1 MILTKYLRHSNLKRK
16 NISGYKMSSSVS
28 NVMKY
33 AVLVLILCFGLIGR
47 LAAQDSSPIRQ
58 IIDNSAAASSFWSFQ
73 VRSSN
78 GDVLEEFNG
87 DNLIR
92 PASNLKLVTSAAYLD
107 QLGTDFQ
114 FDTVLYGSGGQ
125 KGNRWDGDLYIR
137 GAGDPSIN
145 GEAYDDPLFL
155 FHRWYSILDS
165 MGVEV
170 IDGNI
175 IGHDGYFDDIPYPRG
190 WEWDDLSYYYAPEIS
205 ALSFNQNVVDLEV
218 SANGE
223 PGSRPSITWFPF
235 ETPYVRFINEQRI
248 TPQNTSFDES
258 YRRELGSNSIYLRST
273 LPKGHYETE
282 PLSVHNPSLYFID
295 TFKRYLQ
302 LMGIRVEGQLLL
314 SDEPVD
320 WDNGMFA
327 ELNRH
332 RSKSLYTMIDRL
344 NRESDNHYAEMLL
357 KTMVAEEFGVPG
369 STELGL
375 EMVKEFMN
383 EHGFDTT
390 AVELRDASGM
400 APATL
405 VKTSDLNS
413 FLTDIQDKP
422 YFDQYYNSLSVAAQN
437 GTLKNRFYNSNI
449 ANNFYGKTGFMSG
462 VRSLS
467 GYLNT
472 ESGKRVIVTI
482 ATNNYTVKTAVVDR
496 VHQQILDFL
505 YSRY

>member
-1 MILTKYLRHSNLKRK
+1 MILMKYLRHFNLKRK
-16 NISGYKMSSSVS
+16 NISGYKMSSSPS
-28 NVMKY
+28 NMMKS
-33 AVLVLILCFGLIGR
+33 AVLILILCSGLTGT
-47 LAAQDSSPIRQ
+47 LAAQDRGSIRE

-107 QLGTDFQ
+107 QLGTDYQ
-114 FDTVLYGSGGQ
+114 FETVLYGSGGQ
-125 KGNRWDGDLYIR
+125 TGNRWDGDLYIR

-155 FHRWYSILDS
+155 FQRWYTILDS

-235 ETPYVRFINEQRI
+235 ETPYVRFVNEQRI
-248 TPQNTSFDES
+248 TPENTSFDES
-258 YRRELGSNSIYLRST
+258 YRRELGSNTIYLRST
-273 LPKGHYETE
+273 LPEGHYETE

-314 SDEPVD
+314 SDDPVE
-320 WDNGMFA
+320 WDNGTFT
-327 ELNRH
+327 EIDSH
-332 RSKSLYTMIDRL
+332 RSKPLHTMIDRL

-357 KTMVAEEFGVPG
+357 KTLVAERYGVPG

-375 EMVKEFMN
+375 EIVKGFMSN
-383 EHGFDTT
+383 HGFDTT

-405 VKTSDLNS
+405 LKTSDLNR
-413 FLTDIQDKP
+413 FLVDMQQKS
-422 YFDQYYNSLSVAAQN
+422 YFDIYYNSLSVAGQN
-437 GTLKNRFYNSNI
+437 GTLQYRFYNSDI

-462 VRSLS
+462 VRSIS
-467 GYLNT
+467 GYLDT
-472 ESGKRVIVTI
+472 QSGSRLVVTI
-482 ATNNYTVKTAVVDR
+482 ATNNYTVRTAVVDR
-496 VHQQILDFL
+496 IHQRILDYL
-505 YSRY
+505 YTRY

>member
-1 MILTKYLRHSNLKRK
+1 MKYMRRSNRKRK
-16 NISGYKMSSSVS
+16 NISGYKMYSSLSKLLSFAAIMLFMCLGPVNFS
-28 NVMKY
+28 
-33 AVLVLILCFGLIGR
+33 
-47 LAAQDSSPIRQ
+47 AAQDRSPIRE
-58 IIDNSAAASSFWSFQ
+58 IIDSSAASSSFWSFQ
-73 VRSSN
+73 VRSSS
-78 GDVLEEFNG
+78 GEVLEEYNG
-87 DNLIR
+87 DYLIR

-107 QLGTDFQ
+107 QLGPDFQ
-114 FDTVLYGSGGQ
+114 FETVLYGSGQ
-125 KGNRWDGDLYIR
+125 QNGNRWSGDLYIR

-145 GEAYDDPLFL
+145 GVSYDDPLFL
-155 FHRWYSILDS
+155 FQRWYTLLDS
-165 MGVEV
+165 MGIEV

-175 IGHDGYFDDIPYPRG
+175 IGHHGYFDDIPYPRG

-218 SANGE
+218 TADGE

-314 SDEPVD
+314 SDEPIG
-320 WDNGMFA
+320 WDNGTFN
-327 ELNRH
+327 EFSRH
-332 RSKSLYTMIDRL
+332 RSKPLYTMIDQL
-344 NRESDNHYAEMLL
+344 NRESDNLYAEMLL
-357 KTMVAEEFGVPG
+357 KTLVAERYDVPG

-375 EMVKEFMN
+375 EIVKGFMTN
-383 EHGFDTT
+383 HGFDTT
-390 AVELRDASGM
+390 SVELRDASGM

-405 VKTSDLNS
+405 LKTSDLNR
-413 FLTDIQDKP
+413 FLVDMQDQP
-422 YFDQYYNSLSVAAQN
+422 YFDYFYNSLSVAGQN
-437 GTLKNRFYNSNI
+437 GTLQYRFYNSDI
-449 ANNFYGKTGFMSG
+449 TNNFYGKTGFMSG
-462 VRSLS
+462 VRSIS
-467 GYLNT
+467 GYLT
-472 ESGKRVIVTI
+472 TQSGNRIVITI
-482 ATNNYTVKTAVVDR
+482 ATNNYTIRTAAVDR
-496 VHQQILDFL
+496 IHQRILDYL